1 VNIAGSS
8 WHAMLPGMTL
18 PNIKMLVA
26 VSWVAVTLVVTIAAG
41 VTGPLLLMIAAVAV
55 LPPLALLL
63 WWNDP
68 AQTMTEA
75 INEIRRQR

>member
-1 VNIAGSS
+1 MNIAGSP

-18 PNIKMLVA
+18 PNIKMLLA
-26 VSWVAVTLVVTIAAG
+26 VSWVAVTLVVTIAAQ

>member
-1 VNIAGSS
+1 
-8 WHAMLPGMTL
+8 MLPCMTL
-18 PNIKMLVA
+18 PNIKMFVA
-26 VSWVAVTLVVTIAAG
+26 VAWVAITLVVTIAAG

-75 INEIRRQR
+75 IDEVRRQR